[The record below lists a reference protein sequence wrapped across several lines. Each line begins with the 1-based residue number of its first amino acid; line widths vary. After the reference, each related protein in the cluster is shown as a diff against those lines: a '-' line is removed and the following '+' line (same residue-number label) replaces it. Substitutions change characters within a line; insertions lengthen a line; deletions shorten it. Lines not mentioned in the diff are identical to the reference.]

1 VAAVLL
7 ALVVIVVG
15 EQDMTAGRRL
25 PHRHACP
32 LVDVEQGLIHCTG
45 TIRLADGQITFQ
57 GLTTTASTKQVAI
70 TGGTGRYQGVGGEA
84 TLVENPDQ
92 TGTLTV
98 RLRR

>member
-1 VAAVLL
+1 LGLVAAVLL

-15 EQDMTAGRRL
+15 EQDMSAGRRL

-57 GLTTTASTKQVAI
+57 GLTTTAPTKQVAI
-70 TGGTGRYQGVGGEA
+70 TSGTGRYQGVGGRPPWSR
-84 TLVENPDQ
+84 TP
-92 TGTLTV
+92 T
-98 RLRR
+98 RRAP